1 LPLNHRCWCKQI
13 KFYDLFIHLSVYPT
27 IYLCVPPSVN
37 PSVCLSVHLFMCS
50 SVEVYPLLSLFFVV
64 CLRFYSLFFVLVS
77 LFISVFCGF
86 CLNYLLLPYCLMY
99 FSLVLSK
106 LRWRKRNNKPS
117 KQNLNIHVHRKTVY
131 ININL
136 NHSLGEITNSII
148 INRKIR

>member
-1 LPLNHRCWCKQI
+1 MTCLSI
-13 KFYDLFIHLSVYPT
+13 YLFIRPSIFVFLHPLICLFVYLY
-27 IYLCVPPSVN
+27 IYLCV
-37 PSVCLSVHLFMCS
+37 HLLRFF
-50 SVEVYPLLSLFFVV
+50 LFFLFVV

-86 CLNYLLLPYCLMY
+86 CLNYLLLPYCFMY

-117 KQNLNIHVHRKTVY
+117 KQNLRIHVHRKTVY

-148 INRKIR
+148 INRKIH

>member
-1 LPLNHRCWCKQI
+1 MTCLSI
-13 KFYDLFIHLSVYPT
+13 YLFIRPSNFVFLHPCVDPLIRLYVYPY
-27 IYLCVPPSVN
+27 IYLCVHLLRFFLF
-37 PSVCLSVHLFMCS
+37 CL
-50 SVEVYPLLSLFFVV
+50 FVV
-64 CLRFYSLFFVLVS
+64 CLRFYYLFFVLVS

-86 CLNYLLLPYCLMY
+86 CLNYLLLPYCFMY
-99 FSLVLSK
+99 FSFVLSK
-106 LRWRKRNNKPS
+106 LRWRKRYNKLS